1 MLGKSVVT
9 ELRQAGIRVR
19 SLARRI
25 PAYSQRVPGVEYVA
39 ADLGRSLDDA
49 LLTGVEVVVHCA
61 AETVGGKSEHER
73 NSVAATQNMLEAA
86 ARARVT
92 RFVHISSLAVL
103 KRVRGQLDEH
113 TPVDSGTL
121 DRGPYVW
128 GKAQSEVLALRR
140 GSELGLEVKILRP
153 GPLVDY
159 KRFSPPGRL
168 GREIGPFYV
177 AVGGRRS
184 QLSVCDVSTAARVI
198 RSYVQ
203 TFEHAPAVLNMVEGK
218 PPTRRELV
226 VRLRESRPDLTV
238 IWFPGWLLRLM
249 NGPLKLAQRLLLRSP
264 NPIDVYGA
272 FASERYRTD
281 LALQVI
287 ERAGPSGARG

>member
-1 MLGKSVVT
+1 
-9 ELRQAGIRVR
+9 
-19 SLARRI
+19 
-25 PAYSQRVPGVEYVA
+25 
-39 ADLGRSLDDA
+39 
-49 LLTGVEVVVHCA
+49 
-61 AETVGGKSEHER
+61 
-73 NSVAATQNMLEAA
+73 
-86 ARARVT
+86 
-92 RFVHISSLAVL
+92 
-103 KRVRGQLDEH
+103 
-113 TPVDSGTL
+113 
-121 DRGPYVW
+121 
-128 GKAQSEVLALRR
+128 
-140 GSELGLEVKILRP
+140 
-153 GPLVDY
+153 
-159 KRFSPPGRL
+159 L